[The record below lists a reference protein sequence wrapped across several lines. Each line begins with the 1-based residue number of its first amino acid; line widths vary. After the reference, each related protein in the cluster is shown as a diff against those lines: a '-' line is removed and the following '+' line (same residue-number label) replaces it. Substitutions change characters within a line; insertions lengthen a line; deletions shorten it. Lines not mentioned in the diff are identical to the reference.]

1 MSALPV
7 NVISDICD
15 QVAAWQEAFISEASL
30 DRFRRAAAWTMSE
43 VAKAAS
49 QGATEGIDDAF
60 QDPTPW
66 MRKAFGYTRA
76 LTRSGDEVSA
86 ELFVKPSQSIV
97 LKYGMGEGPQI
108 RRPGDVGLAK
118 DRILVPNWRNLA
130 LTQGITRNAY
140 GNVPGGVAARLA
152 REAAGTRARRRVAGR
167 WGVYKG
173 EIDVGGSRI
182 MGYIARPP
190 RDLAPI
196 GKNGRSIV
204 ANIGRPRALLI
215 AIDQASY
222 KPLMQPH
229 YDAAVRE
236 AVGRI
241 PVLMEE
247 ELRDAI
253 DYRAARG
260 GMRRIGG
267 AAS

>member
-140 GNVPGGVAARLA
+140 GNVPAASRLVSPGKRQARGPGAAWLAGGAS
-152 REAAGTRARRRVAGR
+152 TRARSTSAARASWGTSRAPRAIWRPSARTVGRSWPTLAARVPSS
-167 WGVYKG
+167 
-173 EIDVGGSRI
+173 SRST
-182 MGYIARPP
+182 RPP
-190 RDLAPI
+190 TSR
-196 GKNGRSIV
+196 
-204 ANIGRPRALLI
+204 
-215 AIDQASY
+215 
-222 KPLMQPH
+222 
-229 YDAAVRE
+229 
-236 AVGRI
+236 
-241 PVLMEE
+241 
-247 ELRDAI
+247 
-253 DYRAARG
+253 
-260 GMRRIGG
+260 
-267 AAS
+267 